1 MLNSIIYTERNV
13 KMAIFQS
20 IANKYKD
27 FKFKMKTHHPSSL
40 EELKALV
47 EDPRVK
53 LSKIDVSK
61 VESFEGLFKNS
72 TRTDFSGIEKWD
84 VSHVTNMRQMFYNCK
99 NFNADISRWNVSN
112 VSAMA
117 QMFYNCKEFS
127 QDLHGWDMSG
137 MKGHLNGQFLSNMF
151 KNADKMTQRVIDAYV
166 ELGKQNIP
174 PEERF
179 SKLPI
184 PRPKDYKKLV
194 VPHTDSD
201 VKEMFER
208 IEDFANMDTSA
219 VHNLD
224 GVLKGT
230 KKKEL
235 KNGEDLDFSNVKSA
249 NDFLKDAKNF
259 NMNFTFDEGWRDLKY
274 ANNFMSGTDAYN
286 QPVPPM
292 PNVCQMDHFMADNKN
307 FKNDLHSG
315 LKDSKTKFADESFN
329 KVDPVHMVRET
340 SKLSKNHAV
349 TKAFAERIRNNILK
363 IHEFENKDLNNIKNN
378 IKHSFDDTYYGEYSK
393 NKNELHDLA
402 RKGNV
407 YYLQMPT
414 ETFNELKRKAP
425 DFPGIEFYNIPKED
439 YRIPSDLTDPVVLE
453 KIHKNPDIM
462 NTSLVVVHAEDYKK
476 FIKDNPNLKI
486 HNSLATVDE
495 KGISIE
501 RAVFNQ
507 QNDVFDI
514 LRATSKE
521 AIHDPE
527 TYKTVDRKISF
538 RGDLY
543 FYNDENFNER
553 AHSLLDNDP
562 DNKKIREAVT
572 TVFKQIYDCSF
583 QNGEPVDN
591 YHFPRASDTFYEN
604 LSDFRKY
611 EENLKNKEILK
622 KDNSVKNEVKA
633 SKIHGR

>member
-1 MLNSIIYTERNV
+1 
-13 KMAIFQS
+13 MAIFQS

-99 NFNADISRWNVSN
+99 NFNADISKWNVSN

-127 QDLHGWDMSG
+127 QDLHSWDMSG

-201 VKEMFER
+201 LKEMFER

-224 GVLKGT
+224 GVLKET

-235 KNGEDLDFSNVKSA
+235 KNGEALDFSNVKSA

-259 NMNFTFDEGWRDLKY
+259 NMNFTFDEGFRDLKY

-292 PNVCQMDHFMADNKN
+292 PNVCQVDHFMADNKN

-315 LKDSKTKFADESFN
+315 LKDSKPKFADESFN

-349 TKAFAERIRNNILK
+349 TKAFAERINKAISSYLK
-363 IHEFENKDLNNIKNN
+363 DGGTDDSVNKFEEITRSE
-378 IKHSFDDTYYGEYSK
+378 IPHW
-393 NKNELHDLA
+393 HDKVGSNLI
-402 RKGNV
+402 
-407 YYLQMPT
+407 YLQMPT
-414 ETFNELKRKAP
+414 QTFNELKRKAP
-425 DFPGIEFYNIPKED
+425 NFPGIEFFNVSKDRY
-439 YRIPSDLTDPVVLE
+439 DLTNYKDPLIKEKIKNEPEILNTSFVVINEDDYKDFLNKNKSLKVHNPLASIDDKPISLSNAIHSGGDWRHLQFKVISKTKRMCFSFTNLQDSSSKTWGTINFTNPFMDNNIENIFERAFVMLE
-453 KIHKNPDIM
+453 K
-462 NTSLVVVHAEDYKK
+462 
-476 FIKDNPNLKI
+476 NPNNFLEKA
-486 HNSLATVDE
+486 NDKQEAALNYTV
-495 KGISIE
+495 
-501 RAVFNQ
+501 N
-507 QNDVFDI
+507 
-514 LRATSKE
+514 
-521 AIHDPE
+521 
-527 TYKTVDRKISF
+527 
-538 RGDLY
+538 
-543 FYNDENFNER
+543 
-553 AHSLLDNDP
+553 
-562 DNKKIREAVT
+562 
-572 TVFKQIYDCSF
+572 QIYYKDSEKSLINPNSSF
-583 QNGEPVDN
+583 MQNM
-591 YHFPRASDTFYEN
+591 YK
-604 LSDFRKY
+604 DFKKY
-611 EENLKNKEILK
+611 VNSRNNEILK
-622 KDNSVKNEVKA
+622 KDNSVKNEVKT
-633 SKIHGR
+633 SKSHGR

>member
-40 EELKALV
+40 EELKTLV

-99 NFNADISRWNVSN
+99 NFNADISKWNVSN

-127 QDLHGWDMSG
+127 QDLHSWDMSG

-235 KNGEDLDFSNVKSA
+235 KNGEALDFSNVKSA

-315 LKDSKTKFADESFN
+315 LKDSKPKFADESFN

-349 TKAFAERIRNNILK
+349 TKAFAERMNKAISSYLK
-363 IHEFENKDLNNIKNN
+363 DGGTNDSVNKFEEITRSTEIPHWQDKV
-378 IKHSFDDTYYGEYSK
+378 
-393 NKNELHDLA
+393 
-402 RKGNV
+402 GNSNLI
-407 YYLQMPT
+407 YLQMPT
-414 ETFNELKRKAP
+414 QTFNELKRKAP
-425 DFPGIEFYNIPKED
+425 NFPGIEFFNVSKDRY
-439 YRIPSDLTDPVVLE
+439 DLTNYKDPLIKEKIKNEPDILNTSFVVINEDDYKDFLNKNKSLKVHNPLASIDDKPISLSNAIHSGGGWWHLQFKVIDSSSKTWGTINFTNPFMDNNNENIFERAFVMLE
-453 KIHKNPDIM
+453 K
-462 NTSLVVVHAEDYKK
+462 
-476 FIKDNPNLKI
+476 NPNNFLEKA
-486 HNSLATVDE
+486 NDKQEAALNYSL
-495 KGISIE
+495 
-501 RAVFNQ
+501 N
-507 QNDVFDI
+507 
-514 LRATSKE
+514 
-521 AIHDPE
+521 
-527 TYKTVDRKISF
+527 
-538 RGDLY
+538 
-543 FYNDENFNER
+543 
-553 AHSLLDNDP
+553 
-562 DNKKIREAVT
+562 
-572 TVFKQIYDCSF
+572 QIYYKDSEKSLINPNSSYM
-583 QNGEPVDN
+583 QNM
-591 YHFPRASDTFYEN
+591 YKAFK
-604 LSDFRKY
+604 KY
-611 EENLKNKEILK
+611 VNSRNNEILK
-622 KDNSVKNEVKA
+622 KDNSVKNEVKT
-633 SKIHGR
+633 SKSHGR

>member
-99 NFNADISRWNVSN
+99 NFNADISKWNVSN

-127 QDLHGWDMSG
+127 QDLHSWDMSG

-274 ANNFMSGTDAYN
+274 ANYFMSGTDAYN

-315 LKDSKTKFADESFN
+315 LKDSKPKFADESFN

-349 TKAFAERIRNNILK
+349 TKAFAERMNKAISSYLK
-363 IHEFENKDLNNIKNN
+363 DGGTCDSVNKFEEITRSTEIPHWQDKV
-378 IKHSFDDTYYGEYSK
+378 
-393 NKNELHDLA
+393 
-402 RKGNV
+402 GNSNLI
-407 YYLQMPT
+407 YLQMPT
-414 ETFNELKRKAP
+414 QTFNELKRKAP
-425 DFPGIEFYNIPKED
+425 NFPGIEFFNVSKDRY
-439 YRIPSDLTDPVVLE
+439 DLTNYKDPLIKEKIKNEPDILNTSFVVINDDDYKDFLNKNKSLKVHNPLASIDDKPISLSNAIHSGGGWWHLQFKVIDSSSKTWETINFTNPFMDNNNENIFERAFVMLE
-453 KIHKNPDIM
+453 K
-462 NTSLVVVHAEDYKK
+462 
-476 FIKDNPNLKI
+476 NPNNFLEKA
-486 HNSLATVDE
+486 NDKQEAALNYSL
-495 KGISIE
+495 
-501 RAVFNQ
+501 N
-507 QNDVFDI
+507 
-514 LRATSKE
+514 
-521 AIHDPE
+521 
-527 TYKTVDRKISF
+527 
-538 RGDLY
+538 
-543 FYNDENFNER
+543 
-553 AHSLLDNDP
+553 
-562 DNKKIREAVT
+562 
-572 TVFKQIYDCSF
+572 QIYYKDSEKSLINPNSSYM
-583 QNGEPVDN
+583 QNM
-591 YHFPRASDTFYEN
+591 YKAFK
-604 LSDFRKY
+604 KY
-611 EENLKNKEILK
+611 VNSRNNEILK
-622 KDNSVKNEVKA
+622 KDNSVKNEVKT
-633 SKIHGR
+633 SKSHGR

>member
-1 MLNSIIYTERNV
+1 
-13 KMAIFQS
+13 MAIFQS

-99 NFNADISRWNVSN
+99 NFNADISKWNVSN

-127 QDLHGWDMSG
+127 QDLHSWDMSG

-235 KNGEDLDFSNVKSA
+235 KNGEALDFSNVKSA

-259 NMNFTFDEGWRDLKY
+259 NMNFTFDEGFRDLKY

-315 LKDSKTKFADESFN
+315 LKDSKPKFADESFN

-349 TKAFAERIRNNILK
+349 TKAFAERMNKAISSYLK
-363 IHEFENKDLNNIKNN
+363 DGGTNDSVNKFEEITRSTEIPHWQDKV
-378 IKHSFDDTYYGEYSK
+378 
-393 NKNELHDLA
+393 
-402 RKGNV
+402 GNSNLI
-407 YYLQMPT
+407 YLQMPT
-414 ETFNELKRKAP
+414 QTFNELKRKAP
-425 DFPGIEFYNIPKED
+425 NFPGIEFFNVSKDRY
-439 YRIPSDLTDPVVLE
+439 DLTNYKDPLIKEKIKNEPEILNTSFVVINEDDYKDFLNKNKSLKVHNPLASIDDKPISLSNAIHSGGGWWHLQFKVIDSSSKTWGTINFTNPFMDNNNENIFERAFVMLE
-453 KIHKNPDIM
+453 K
-462 NTSLVVVHAEDYKK
+462 
-476 FIKDNPNLKI
+476 NPNNFLEKA
-486 HNSLATVDE
+486 NDKQEAALNYSL
-495 KGISIE
+495 
-501 RAVFNQ
+501 N
-507 QNDVFDI
+507 
-514 LRATSKE
+514 
-521 AIHDPE
+521 
-527 TYKTVDRKISF
+527 
-538 RGDLY
+538 
-543 FYNDENFNER
+543 
-553 AHSLLDNDP
+553 
-562 DNKKIREAVT
+562 
-572 TVFKQIYDCSF
+572 QIYYKDSEKSLINPNSSYM
-583 QNGEPVDN
+583 QNM
-591 YHFPRASDTFYEN
+591 YKAFK
-604 LSDFRKY
+604 KY
-611 EENLKNKEILK
+611 VTSRNNEILK
-622 KDNSVKNEVKA
+622 KDNSVKNEVKT
-633 SKIHGR
+633 SKSHGR

>member
-1 MLNSIIYTERNV
+1 
-13 KMAIFQS
+13 MAIFQS

-99 NFNADISRWNVSN
+99 NFNADISKWNVSN

-127 QDLHGWDMSG
+127 QDLHSWDMSG

-208 IEDFANMDTSA
+208 IEDFAKMDTSA
-219 VHNLD
+219 VHNLN

-235 KNGEDLDFSNVKSA
+235 KNGEALDFSNVKSA

-315 LKDSKTKFADESFN
+315 LKDSKPKFADESFN

-349 TKAFAERIRNNILK
+349 TKEFAERMNKAISSCLK
-363 IHEFENKDLNNIKNN
+363 DGGTNDSENKFEEITRSTEIPHWQDKV
-378 IKHSFDDTYYGEYSK
+378 
-393 NKNELHDLA
+393 
-402 RKGNV
+402 GNSNLI
-407 YYLQMPT
+407 YLQMPT
-414 ETFNELKRKAP
+414 QTFNELKRKAP
-425 DFPGIEFYNIPKED
+425 NFPGIEFCNVSKDRYDLVNYKDPLIKEKIKNEPEILNTSFVVINRDDYKDFLNKNKSLKVHNPLASIDDKPIALSNAIHSGGDWWHLQFKVIDSTHVHSSETWGTIHFTNPFMNNNNENIFE
-439 YRIPSDLTDPVVLE
+439 RAFVMLE
-453 KIHKNPDIM
+453 K
-462 NTSLVVVHAEDYKK
+462 
-476 FIKDNPNLKI
+476 NPNNFL
-486 HNSLATVDE
+486 E
-495 KGISIE
+495 K
-501 RAVFNQ
+501 A
-507 QNDVFDI
+507 ND
-514 LRATSKE
+514 KQE
-521 AIHDPE
+521 AALNY
-527 TYKTVDRKISF
+527 T
-538 RGDLY
+538 L
-543 FYNDENFNER
+543 N
-553 AHSLLDNDP
+553 
-562 DNKKIREAVT
+562 
-572 TVFKQIYDCSF
+572 QIYYKDSKKSLINPNSSYM
-583 QNGEPVDN
+583 QNM
-591 YHFPRASDTFYEN
+591 YKAFK
-604 LSDFRKY
+604 KY
-611 EENLKNKEILK
+611 VNSRNNEILK
-622 KDNSVKNEVKA
+622 KDNSVKNEVKT
-633 SKIHGR
+633 SKSHGR

>member
-1 MLNSIIYTERNV
+1 
-13 KMAIFQS
+13 MAIFQS

-99 NFNADISRWNVSN
+99 NFNADISKWNVSN

-127 QDLHGWDMSG
+127 QDLHSWDMSG

-201 VKEMFER
+201 IKEMFER

-224 GVLKGT
+224 GVLKET

-235 KNGEDLDFSNVKSA
+235 KNGEALDFSNVKSA

-259 NMNFTFDEGWRDLKY
+259 NMNFTFDKGWRDLKY

-315 LKDSKTKFADESFN
+315 LKDSKPKFADESFN

-349 TKAFAERIRNNILK
+349 TKAFAERMNKAISSCLK
-363 IHEFENKDLNNIKNN
+363 DGGTNDSMNKFEEITRSTEIPHGQDKV
-378 IKHSFDDTYYGEYSK
+378 
-393 NKNELHDLA
+393 
-402 RKGNV
+402 GNSNLI
-407 YYLQMPT
+407 YLQMPT
-414 ETFNELKRKAP
+414 QTFNELKRKAP
-425 DFPGIEFYNIPKED
+425 NFPGIEFFNVSKDRYSLTNYKDPLIKEKIKNEPEILNTSFVVINEDDYKDFLNKNKSLKVHNPLASIDDKPIALSNAIHRGGDWWHLQNKVIDSTHVHYSKIWGTIHFTNPFMNNNNENIFE
-439 YRIPSDLTDPVVLE
+439 RAFVMLE
-453 KIHKNPDIM
+453 K
-462 NTSLVVVHAEDYKK
+462 
-476 FIKDNPNLKI
+476 NPNNFLEKA
-486 HNSLATVDE
+486 NDKQEAALNYSL
-495 KGISIE
+495 
-501 RAVFNQ
+501 N
-507 QNDVFDI
+507 
-514 LRATSKE
+514 
-521 AIHDPE
+521 
-527 TYKTVDRKISF
+527 
-538 RGDLY
+538 
-543 FYNDENFNER
+543 
-553 AHSLLDNDP
+553 
-562 DNKKIREAVT
+562 
-572 TVFKQIYDCSF
+572 QIYYKEFNPNSTHM
-583 QNGEPVDN
+583 QNMYKAFKEYVN
-591 YHFPRASDTFYEN
+591 SRN
-604 LSDFRKY
+604 
-611 EENLKNKEILK
+611 NEILK
-622 KDNSVKNEVKA
+622 KDNSVKNEVKT
-633 SKIHGR
+633 SKSHGR

>member
-1 MLNSIIYTERNV
+1 
-13 KMAIFQS
+13 MAIFQS

-40 EELKALV
+40 EELKTLV

-99 NFNADISRWNVSN
+99 NFNADISKWNVSN

-127 QDLHGWDMSG
+127 QDLHSWDMSG

-235 KNGEDLDFSNVKSA
+235 KNGEALDFSNVKSA

-259 NMNFTFDEGWRDLKY
+259 NMNFTFDKGWRDLKY

-315 LKDSKTKFADESFN
+315 LKDSKPKFADESFN
-329 KVDPVHMVRET
+329 KVDPVHIVRET

-349 TKAFAERIRNNILK
+349 TKAFAERMNKAISSCLK
-363 IHEFENKDLNNIKNN
+363 DGGTNDSVNKFEEITRSTEIPHWQDKV
-378 IKHSFDDTYYGEYSK
+378 
-393 NKNELHDLA
+393 
-402 RKGNV
+402 GNSNLI
-407 YYLQMPT
+407 YLQMPT
-414 ETFNELKRKAP
+414 QTFNELKRKAP
-425 DFPGIEFYNIPKED
+425 NFPGIEFFNVSKDRY
-439 YRIPSDLTDPVVLE
+439 DLTNYKDPLIKEKIKNEPDILNTSFVVINEDDYKDFLNKNKSLKVHNPLASIDDKPIALSNAIHSGGDWWHLQFKVIDSSSKTWGTINFTNPFMDNNNENIFERAFVMLE
-453 KIHKNPDIM
+453 K
-462 NTSLVVVHAEDYKK
+462 
-476 FIKDNPNLKI
+476 NPNNFLEKA
-486 HNSLATVDE
+486 NDKQEAALNYSL
-495 KGISIE
+495 
-501 RAVFNQ
+501 N
-507 QNDVFDI
+507 
-514 LRATSKE
+514 
-521 AIHDPE
+521 
-527 TYKTVDRKISF
+527 
-538 RGDLY
+538 
-543 FYNDENFNER
+543 
-553 AHSLLDNDP
+553 
-562 DNKKIREAVT
+562 
-572 TVFKQIYDCSF
+572 QIYYSYM
-583 QNGEPVDN
+583 QNM
-591 YHFPRASDTFYEN
+591 YKAFK
-604 LSDFRKY
+604 KY
-611 EENLKNKEILK
+611 VNSRNNEILK
-622 KDNSVKNEVKA
+622 KDNSVKNEVKT
-633 SKIHGR
+633 SKSHGR

>member
-1 MLNSIIYTERNV
+1 
-13 KMAIFQS
+13 MAIFQS

-99 NFNADISRWNVSN
+99 NFNADISNWNVSN

-127 QDLHGWDMSG
+127 QDLHSWDMSG

-274 ANNFMSGTDAYN
+274 ANYFMSGTDAYN

-315 LKDSKTKFADESFN
+315 LKDSKPKFADESFN

-349 TKAFAERIRNNILK
+349 TKAFAERMNKAISSYLKDGGTNDSVNN
-363 IHEFENKDLNNIKNN
+363 FEEITRSTEIPHWQDKV
-378 IKHSFDDTYYGEYSK
+378 
-393 NKNELHDLA
+393 
-402 RKGNV
+402 GNSNLI
-407 YYLQMPT
+407 YLQMPT
-414 ETFNELKRKAP
+414 QTFNELKRKAP
-425 DFPGIEFYNIPKED
+425 NFPGIEFFNVSKDRY
-439 YRIPSDLTDPVVLE
+439 DLTNYNDPLIKEKIKNEPDILNTSFVVINEDDYKDFLNKNKSLKVHNPLASIDDKPISLSNAIHSGGGWWHLQFKVIDSSSKTWGTINFTNPFMDNNNENIFERAFVMLE
-453 KIHKNPDIM
+453 K
-462 NTSLVVVHAEDYKK
+462 
-476 FIKDNPNLKI
+476 NPNNFL
-486 HNSLATVDE
+486 E
-495 KGISIE
+495 K
-501 RAVFNQ
+501 
-507 QNDVFDI
+507 
-514 LRATSKE
+514 
-521 AIHDPE
+521 
-527 TYKTVDRKISF
+527 
-538 RGDLY
+538 
-543 FYNDENFNER
+543 
-553 AHSLLDNDP
+553 
-562 DNKKIREAVT
+562 
-572 TVFKQIYDCSF
+572 
-583 QNGEPVDN
+583 
-591 YHFPRASDTFYEN
+591 ASDKQEAALNYSLNQVYYKDSEKSLINPNSSYMQNMYKAFK
-604 LSDFRKY
+604 KY
-611 EENLKNKEILK
+611 VNSRNNEILK
-622 KDNSVKNEVKA
+622 KDNSVKNDVKA
-633 SKIHGR
+633 SKSHGR

>member
-1 MLNSIIYTERNV
+1 
-13 KMAIFQS
+13 MAIFQS

-99 NFNADISRWNVSN
+99 NFNADISNWNVSN
-112 VSAMA
+112 VAAMA

-127 QDLHGWDMSG
+127 QDLHSWDMSG

-274 ANNFMSGTDAYN
+274 ANYFMSGTDAYN

-315 LKDSKTKFADESFN
+315 LKDSKPKFADESFN

-349 TKAFAERIRNNILK
+349 TKAFAERMNKAISSYLKDGGTNDSVNN
-363 IHEFENKDLNNIKNN
+363 FEEITRSTEIPHWQDKV
-378 IKHSFDDTYYGEYSK
+378 
-393 NKNELHDLA
+393 
-402 RKGNV
+402 GNSNLI
-407 YYLQMPT
+407 YLQMPT
-414 ETFNELKRKAP
+414 QTFNELKRKAP
-425 DFPGIEFYNIPKED
+425 NFPGIEFFNVSKDRY
-439 YRIPSDLTDPVVLE
+439 DLTNYNDPLIKEKIKNEPDILNTSFVVINEDDYKDFLNKNKSLKVHNPLASIDDKPISLSNAIHSGGGWWHLQFKVIDSSSKTWGTINFTNPFMDNNNENIFERAFVMLE
-453 KIHKNPDIM
+453 K
-462 NTSLVVVHAEDYKK
+462 
-476 FIKDNPNLKI
+476 NPNNFL
-486 HNSLATVDE
+486 E
-495 KGISIE
+495 K
-501 RAVFNQ
+501 
-507 QNDVFDI
+507 
-514 LRATSKE
+514 
-521 AIHDPE
+521 
-527 TYKTVDRKISF
+527 
-538 RGDLY
+538 
-543 FYNDENFNER
+543 
-553 AHSLLDNDP
+553 
-562 DNKKIREAVT
+562 
-572 TVFKQIYDCSF
+572 
-583 QNGEPVDN
+583 
-591 YHFPRASDTFYEN
+591 ASDKQEAALNYSLNQVYYKDSEKSLINPNSSYMQNMYKAFK
-604 LSDFRKY
+604 KY
-611 EENLKNKEILK
+611 VNSRNNEILK
-622 KDNSVKNEVKA
+622 KDNSVKNEVKT
-633 SKIHGR
+633 SKSHGR

>member
-1 MLNSIIYTERNV
+1 
-13 KMAIFQS
+13 MAIFQS

-99 NFNADISRWNVSN
+99 NFNADISKWNVSN

-127 QDLHGWDMSG
+127 QDLHSWDMSG

-179 SKLPI
+179 TKLPI

-235 KNGEDLDFSNVKSA
+235 KNGEALDFSNVKSA

-259 NMNFTFDEGWRDLKY
+259 NMNFTFDKGWRDLKY
-274 ANNFMSGTDAYN
+274 ANNFMSETDAYN

-315 LKDSKTKFADESFN
+315 LKDSKPKFADESFN

-340 SKLSKNHAV
+340 SKLSKKHAV
-349 TKAFAERIRNNILK
+349 TKEFAERLNKAISSYLK
-363 IHEFENKDLNNIKNN
+363 DGGTNDSVNKFEEITRSEISHKV
-378 IKHSFDDTYYGEYSK
+378 
-393 NKNELHDLA
+393 
-402 RKGNV
+402 GNANLI
-407 YYLQMPT
+407 YLQMPT
-414 ETFNELKRKAP
+414 QTFNELKRKAP
-425 DFPGIEFYNIPKED
+425 NFPGIEFFNVSKDRY
-439 YRIPSDLTDPVVLE
+439 DLTNYKDPLIKE
-453 KIHKNPDIM
+453 KIKNEPEIL
-462 NTSLVVVHAEDYKK
+462 NTSFVVINEDDYKDFLNK
-476 FIKDNPNLKI
+476 NKSLKVHNP
-486 HNSLATVDE
+486 LA
-495 KGISIE
+495 SIDDKPI
-501 RAVFNQ
+501 ALSN
-507 QNDVFDI
+507 
-514 LRATSKE
+514 
-521 AIHDPE
+521 AIH
-527 TYKTVDRKISF
+527 SS
-538 RGDLY
+538 GDWWHLQ
-543 FYNDENFNER
+543 
-553 AHSLLDNDP
+553 
-562 DNKKIREAVT
+562 
-572 TVFKQIYDCSF
+572 FKVI
-583 QNGEPVDN
+583 
-591 YHFPRASDTFYEN
+591 
-604 LSDFRKY
+604 DFRKKLLISSSKTWGTIY
-611 EENLKNKEILK
+611 FKNPFMDNNNENIFERAFVMLEKNPNNFLEKANDKQEAALNYSLNQIYYKDSEKSLINPNSSYMQNLYKAFKEYVNSRNNEILK
-622 KDNSVKNEVKA
+622 KDNSVKNEVKT
-633 SKIHGR
+633 SKSHGR

>member
-1 MLNSIIYTERNV
+1 
-13 KMAIFQS
+13 MAIFQS

-99 NFNADISRWNVSN
+99 NFNADISNWNVSN

-127 QDLHGWDMSG
+127 QDLHSWDMSG

-274 ANNFMSGTDAYN
+274 ANYFMSGTDAYN

-315 LKDSKTKFADESFN
+315 LKDSKPKFADESFN

-349 TKAFAERIRNNILK
+349 TKAFAERMNKAISSYLK
-363 IHEFENKDLNNIKNN
+363 DGGTNDSVNKFEEITRSTEIPHWQDKV
-378 IKHSFDDTYYGEYSK
+378 
-393 NKNELHDLA
+393 
-402 RKGNV
+402 GNSNLI
-407 YYLQMPT
+407 YLQMPT
-414 ETFNELKRKAP
+414 QTFNELKRKAP
-425 DFPGIEFYNIPKED
+425 NFPGIEFFNVSKDRY
-439 YRIPSDLTDPVVLE
+439 DLTNYKDPLIKEKIKNEPDILNTSFVVINEDDYKDFLNKNKSLKVHNPLASIDDKPISLSNAIHSGGGWWHLQFKVIDSSSKTWGTINFTNPFMDNNNENIFERAFVMLE
-453 KIHKNPDIM
+453 K
-462 NTSLVVVHAEDYKK
+462 
-476 FIKDNPNLKI
+476 NPNNFL
-486 HNSLATVDE
+486 E
-495 KGISIE
+495 K
-501 RAVFNQ
+501 
-507 QNDVFDI
+507 
-514 LRATSKE
+514 
-521 AIHDPE
+521 
-527 TYKTVDRKISF
+527 
-538 RGDLY
+538 
-543 FYNDENFNER
+543 
-553 AHSLLDNDP
+553 
-562 DNKKIREAVT
+562 
-572 TVFKQIYDCSF
+572 
-583 QNGEPVDN
+583 
-591 YHFPRASDTFYEN
+591 ASDKQEAALNYSLNQVYYKDSEKSLINPNSSYMQNMYKAFK
-604 LSDFRKY
+604 KY
-611 EENLKNKEILK
+611 VNSRNNEILK
-622 KDNSVKNEVKA
+622 KDNSVKNDVKA
-633 SKIHGR
+633 SKSHGR

>member
-1 MLNSIIYTERNV
+1 
-13 KMAIFQS
+13 MAIFQS

-99 NFNADISRWNVSN
+99 NFNADISKWNVSN

-127 QDLHGWDMSG
+127 QDLHSWDMSG

-201 VKEMFER
+201 LKEMFER

-235 KNGEDLDFSNVKSA
+235 KNGEALDFSNVKSA

-259 NMNFTFDEGWRDLKY
+259 NMNFTFDEGFRDLKY

-315 LKDSKTKFADESFN
+315 LKDSKPKFADESFN
-329 KVDPVHMVRET
+329 KVDPVHIVRET

-349 TKAFAERIRNNILK
+349 TKAFAERMNKAISSCLK
-363 IHEFENKDLNNIKNN
+363 DGGTNDSVNKFEEITRSTEIPHWQDKV
-378 IKHSFDDTYYGEYSK
+378 
-393 NKNELHDLA
+393 
-402 RKGNV
+402 GNSNLI
-407 YYLQMPT
+407 YLQMPT
-414 ETFNELKRKAP
+414 QTFNELKRKAP
-425 DFPGIEFYNIPKED
+425 NFPGIEFFNVSKDRY
-439 YRIPSDLTDPVVLE
+439 DLTNYKDPLIKEKIKNEPEILNTSFVVINRDDYKDFLNKNKSLKVHNPLASIDDKPIALSNAIHSGGDWWHLQFKVIDSTHVHSSETWGTINFTNPFMNNNNENIFERAFVMLE
-453 KIHKNPDIM
+453 K
-462 NTSLVVVHAEDYKK
+462 
-476 FIKDNPNLKI
+476 NPNNFLEKA
-486 HNSLATVDE
+486 NDKQEAALNYSL
-495 KGISIE
+495 
-501 RAVFNQ
+501 N
-507 QNDVFDI
+507 
-514 LRATSKE
+514 
-521 AIHDPE
+521 
-527 TYKTVDRKISF
+527 
-538 RGDLY
+538 
-543 FYNDENFNER
+543 
-553 AHSLLDNDP
+553 
-562 DNKKIREAVT
+562 
-572 TVFKQIYDCSF
+572 QIYYKEFNPNSTHM
-583 QNGEPVDN
+583 QNM
-591 YHFPRASDTFYEN
+591 YKAFK
-604 LSDFRKY
+604 KY
-611 EENLKNKEILK
+611 VNSRNNEILK
-622 KDNSVKNEVKA
+622 KDNSVKNEVKT
-633 SKIHGR
+633 SKSHGR

>member
-1 MLNSIIYTERNV
+1 
-13 KMAIFQS
+13 MAIFQS

-99 NFNADISRWNVSN
+99 NFNADISNWNVSN

-127 QDLHGWDMSG
+127 QDLHSWDMSG

-274 ANNFMSGTDAYN
+274 ANYFMSGTDAYN

-315 LKDSKTKFADESFN
+315 LKDSKPKFADESFN

-349 TKAFAERIRNNILK
+349 TKAFAERMNKAISSYLKDGGTNDSVNN
-363 IHEFENKDLNNIKNN
+363 FEEITRSTEIPHWQDKV
-378 IKHSFDDTYYGEYSK
+378 
-393 NKNELHDLA
+393 
-402 RKGNV
+402 GNSNLI
-407 YYLQMPT
+407 YLQMPT
-414 ETFNELKRKAP
+414 QTFNELKRKAP
-425 DFPGIEFYNIPKED
+425 NFPGIEFFNVSKDRY
-439 YRIPSDLTDPVVLE
+439 DLTNYNDPLIKEKIKNEPDILNTSFVVINEDDYKDFLNKNKSLKVHNPLASIDDKPISLSNAIHSGGGWWHLQFKVIDSSSKTWGTINFINPFMDNNNENIFERAFVMLE
-453 KIHKNPDIM
+453 K
-462 NTSLVVVHAEDYKK
+462 
-476 FIKDNPNLKI
+476 NPNNFL
-486 HNSLATVDE
+486 E
-495 KGISIE
+495 K
-501 RAVFNQ
+501 
-507 QNDVFDI
+507 
-514 LRATSKE
+514 
-521 AIHDPE
+521 
-527 TYKTVDRKISF
+527 
-538 RGDLY
+538 
-543 FYNDENFNER
+543 
-553 AHSLLDNDP
+553 
-562 DNKKIREAVT
+562 
-572 TVFKQIYDCSF
+572 
-583 QNGEPVDN
+583 
-591 YHFPRASDTFYEN
+591 ASDKQEAALNYSLNQVYYKDSEKSLINPNSSYMQNMYKAFK
-604 LSDFRKY
+604 KY
-611 EENLKNKEILK
+611 VNSRNNEILK
-622 KDNSVKNEVKA
+622 KDNSVKNEVKT
-633 SKIHGR
+633 SKSHGR

>member
-1 MLNSIIYTERNV
+1 
-13 KMAIFQS
+13 MAIFQS
-20 IANKYKD
+20 IANKYND
-27 FKFKMKTHHPSSL
+27 LKFKMKTHHPSSL

-47 EDPRVK
+47 ENPRVK

-99 NFNADISRWNVSN
+99 NFNADISKWKVSN

-127 QDLHGWDMSG
+127 QDLHSWDMSG

-235 KNGEDLDFSNVKSA
+235 KNGEALDFSNVKSA

-315 LKDSKTKFADESFN
+315 LKDSKPKFADESFN

-349 TKAFAERIRNNILK
+349 TKAFAERMNKAISSYLK
-363 IHEFENKDLNNIKNN
+363 DGGTNDSVNKFEEITRSTEIPHWQDKV
-378 IKHSFDDTYYGEYSK
+378 
-393 NKNELHDLA
+393 
-402 RKGNV
+402 GNSNLI
-407 YYLQMPT
+407 YLQMPT
-414 ETFNELKRKAP
+414 QTFNELKRKAP
-425 DFPGIEFYNIPKED
+425 NFPGIEFFNVSKDRY
-439 YRIPSDLTDPVVLE
+439 DLTNYKDPLIKEKIKNEPEILNTSFVVINEDDYKDFLNKNKSLKVHNPLASIDDKPISLSNAIHSGGGWWHLQFKVIDSSSKTWGTINFTNPFMDNNNENIFERAFVMLE
-453 KIHKNPDIM
+453 K
-462 NTSLVVVHAEDYKK
+462 
-476 FIKDNPNLKI
+476 NPNNFLEKA
-486 HNSLATVDE
+486 NDKQEAALNYSL
-495 KGISIE
+495 
-501 RAVFNQ
+501 N
-507 QNDVFDI
+507 
-514 LRATSKE
+514 
-521 AIHDPE
+521 
-527 TYKTVDRKISF
+527 
-538 RGDLY
+538 
-543 FYNDENFNER
+543 
-553 AHSLLDNDP
+553 
-562 DNKKIREAVT
+562 
-572 TVFKQIYDCSF
+572 QIYYKDSEKSLINPNSSYM
-583 QNGEPVDN
+583 QNM
-591 YHFPRASDTFYEN
+591 YKAFK
-604 LSDFRKY
+604 KY
-611 EENLKNKEILK
+611 VNSRNNEILK
-622 KDNSVKNEVKA
+622 KDNSVKNEVKT
-633 SKIHGR
+633 SKSHGR

>member
-99 NFNADISRWNVSN
+99 NFNADISKWNVSN

-127 QDLHGWDMSG
+127 QDLHSWDMSG

-224 GVLKGT
+224 GVLKET

-235 KNGEDLDFSNVKSA
+235 KNGEALDFSNVKSA

-259 NMNFTFDEGWRDLKY
+259 NMNFTFDKGWRDLKY

-315 LKDSKTKFADESFN
+315 LKDSKPKFADESFN
-329 KVDPVHMVRET
+329 KVDHVHMVRET
-340 SKLSKNHAV
+340 SKLSKKHAV
-349 TKAFAERIRNNILK
+349 TKEFAERLNKAISSCLK
-363 IHEFENKDLNNIKNN
+363 DGGTNDSVNKYEEITRSEITHKV
-378 IKHSFDDTYYGEYSK
+378 
-393 NKNELHDLA
+393 
-402 RKGNV
+402 GNSNLI
-407 YYLQMPT
+407 YLQMPT
-414 ETFNELKRKAP
+414 QTFNELKRKAP
-425 DFPGIEFYNIPKED
+425 NFPGIEFFNVSKDRYSLTNYKDPLIKEKIKNEPEILNTSFVVINEDDYKDFLNKNKSLKVHNPLASIDDKPIALRNAIHSGGDWWHLQFKVIDSTHVHSSKTWGTIHFTNPFMDNNNENIFE
-439 YRIPSDLTDPVVLE
+439 RAFVMLE
-453 KIHKNPDIM
+453 K
-462 NTSLVVVHAEDYKK
+462 
-476 FIKDNPNLKI
+476 NPNNFLEKA
-486 HNSLATVDE
+486 NDKQEAALNYSL
-495 KGISIE
+495 
-501 RAVFNQ
+501 NQ
-507 QNDVFDI
+507 I
-514 LRATSKE
+514 
-521 AIHDPE
+521 
-527 TYKTVDRKISF
+527 Y
-538 RGDLY
+538 
-543 FYNDENFNER
+543 YNDSDIFMMNVPEK
-553 AHSLLDNDP
+553 SLINPNSSYMQNMYKDF
-562 DNKKIREAVT
+562 KKYVNSR
-572 TVFKQIYDCSF
+572 
-583 QNGEPVDN
+583 NN
-591 YHFPRASDTFYEN
+591 
-604 LSDFRKY
+604 
-611 EENLKNKEILK
+611 EILK
-622 KDNSVKNEVKA
+622 KDNSVKNEVKT
-633 SKIHGR
+633 SKSHGR

>member
-1 MLNSIIYTERNV
+1 
-13 KMAIFQS
+13 MAIFQS

-99 NFNADISRWNVSN
+99 NFNADISNWNVSN

-127 QDLHGWDMSG
+127 QDLHSWDMSG

-274 ANNFMSGTDAYN
+274 ANYFMSGTDAYN

-315 LKDSKTKFADESFN
+315 LKDSKPKFADESFN

-349 TKAFAERIRNNILK
+349 TKAFAERMNKAISSYLKDGGTNDSVNN
-363 IHEFENKDLNNIKNN
+363 FEEITRSTEIPHWQDKV
-378 IKHSFDDTYYGEYSK
+378 
-393 NKNELHDLA
+393 
-402 RKGNV
+402 GNSNLI
-407 YYLQMPT
+407 YLQMPT
-414 ETFNELKRKAP
+414 QTFNELKRKAP
-425 DFPGIEFYNIPKED
+425 NFPGIEFFNVSKDRY
-439 YRIPSDLTDPVVLE
+439 DLTNYKDPLIKEKIKNEPDILNTSFVVINNDDYKDFLNKNKSLKVHNPLASIDDKPISLSNAIHSGGGWWHLQFKVIDSSSKTWGTINFTNPFMDNNNENIFERAFVMLE
-453 KIHKNPDIM
+453 K
-462 NTSLVVVHAEDYKK
+462 
-476 FIKDNPNLKI
+476 NPNNFL
-486 HNSLATVDE
+486 E
-495 KGISIE
+495 K
-501 RAVFNQ
+501 
-507 QNDVFDI
+507 
-514 LRATSKE
+514 
-521 AIHDPE
+521 
-527 TYKTVDRKISF
+527 
-538 RGDLY
+538 
-543 FYNDENFNER
+543 
-553 AHSLLDNDP
+553 
-562 DNKKIREAVT
+562 
-572 TVFKQIYDCSF
+572 
-583 QNGEPVDN
+583 
-591 YHFPRASDTFYEN
+591 ASDKQEAALNYSLNQVYYKDSEKSLINPNSSYMQNMYKAFK
-604 LSDFRKY
+604 KY
-611 EENLKNKEILK
+611 VNSRNNEILK
-622 KDNSVKNEVKA
+622 KDNSVKNDVKA
-633 SKIHGR
+633 SKSHGR

>member
-1 MLNSIIYTERNV
+1 
-13 KMAIFQS
+13 MAIFQS

-99 NFNADISRWNVSN
+99 NFNADISNWNVSN

-127 QDLHGWDMSG
+127 QDLHSWDMSG

-274 ANNFMSGTDAYN
+274 ANYFMSGTDAYN

-315 LKDSKTKFADESFN
+315 LKDSKPKFADESFN

-349 TKAFAERIRNNILK
+349 TKAFAERMNKAISSYLK
-363 IHEFENKDLNNIKNN
+363 DGGTHNSVNKFEEITRSTEIPHWQDKV
-378 IKHSFDDTYYGEYSK
+378 
-393 NKNELHDLA
+393 
-402 RKGNV
+402 GNSNLI
-407 YYLQMPT
+407 YLQMPT
-414 ETFNELKRKAP
+414 QTFKELKRKAP
-425 DFPGIEFYNIPKED
+425 NFPGIEFFNVSKDRY
-439 YRIPSDLTDPVVLE
+439 DLTNYKDPLIKEKIKNEPEILNTSFVVINDDDYKDFLNKNKSLKVHNPLASIDDKPISLSNAIHSGGGWWHLQFKVIDSSSKTWGTINFTNPFMDNNNENIFERAFVMLE
-453 KIHKNPDIM
+453 K
-462 NTSLVVVHAEDYKK
+462 
-476 FIKDNPNLKI
+476 NPNNFLEKA
-486 HNSLATVDE
+486 NDKQEAALNYSL
-495 KGISIE
+495 
-501 RAVFNQ
+501 N
-507 QNDVFDI
+507 
-514 LRATSKE
+514 
-521 AIHDPE
+521 
-527 TYKTVDRKISF
+527 
-538 RGDLY
+538 
-543 FYNDENFNER
+543 
-553 AHSLLDNDP
+553 
-562 DNKKIREAVT
+562 
-572 TVFKQIYDCSF
+572 QIYYKDSEKSLINPNSSYM
-583 QNGEPVDN
+583 QNM
-591 YHFPRASDTFYEN
+591 YKAFK
-604 LSDFRKY
+604 KY
-611 EENLKNKEILK
+611 VNSRNNEILK
-622 KDNSVKNEVKA
+622 KDNSVKNEVKT
-633 SKIHGR
+633 SKSHGR

>member
-1 MLNSIIYTERNV
+1 
-13 KMAIFQS
+13 MAIFQS
-20 IANKYKD
+20 IANKYND

-99 NFNADISRWNVSN
+99 NFNADISNWNVSN

-127 QDLHGWDMSG
+127 QDLHSWDMSG

-274 ANNFMSGTDAYN
+274 ANYFMSGTDAYN

-315 LKDSKTKFADESFN
+315 LKDSKPKFADESFN

-349 TKAFAERIRNNILK
+349 AKAFAERMNKAISSYLK
-363 IHEFENKDLNNIKNN
+363 DGGTNDSVNKFEEITRSTEIPHWQDKV
-378 IKHSFDDTYYGEYSK
+378 
-393 NKNELHDLA
+393 
-402 RKGNV
+402 GNSNLI
-407 YYLQMPT
+407 YLQMPT
-414 ETFNELKRKAP
+414 QTFNELKRKAP
-425 DFPGIEFYNIPKED
+425 NFPGIEFFNVSKDRY
-439 YRIPSDLTDPVVLE
+439 DLTNYKDPLIKEKIKNEPDILNTSFVVINNDDYKDFLNKNKSLKVHNPLASIDDKPISLSNAIHSDQGWWHLKFKVIDSSPKTWGTINFTNPFMNDNNENIFERAFVMLE
-453 KIHKNPDIM
+453 K
-462 NTSLVVVHAEDYKK
+462 
-476 FIKDNPNLKI
+476 NPNNFLEKA
-486 HNSLATVDE
+486 NDKQEAALNYSL
-495 KGISIE
+495 
-501 RAVFNQ
+501 N
-507 QNDVFDI
+507 
-514 LRATSKE
+514 
-521 AIHDPE
+521 
-527 TYKTVDRKISF
+527 
-538 RGDLY
+538 
-543 FYNDENFNER
+543 
-553 AHSLLDNDP
+553 
-562 DNKKIREAVT
+562 
-572 TVFKQIYDCSF
+572 QIYYKDSEKSLINPNSSYM
-583 QNGEPVDN
+583 QNM
-591 YHFPRASDTFYEN
+591 YKAFK
-604 LSDFRKY
+604 KY
-611 EENLKNKEILK
+611 VNSRNNEILK
-622 KDNSVKNEVKA
+622 KDNSVKNDVKA
-633 SKIHGR
+633 SKSHGR

>member
-1 MLNSIIYTERNV
+1 
-13 KMAIFQS
+13 MAIFQS

-99 NFNADISRWNVSN
+99 NFNADISNWNVSN

-127 QDLHGWDMSG
+127 QDLHSWDMSG

-274 ANNFMSGTDAYN
+274 ANYFMSGTDAYN

-315 LKDSKTKFADESFN
+315 LKDSKPKFADESFN
-329 KVDPVHMVRET
+329 KVDPVHMLRET

-349 TKAFAERIRNNILK
+349 TKAFAERMNKAISSYLKDGGTNDSVNN
-363 IHEFENKDLNNIKNN
+363 FEEITRSTEIPHWQDKV
-378 IKHSFDDTYYGEYSK
+378 
-393 NKNELHDLA
+393 
-402 RKGNV
+402 GNSNLI
-407 YYLQMPT
+407 YLQMPT
-414 ETFNELKRKAP
+414 QTFNELKRKAP
-425 DFPGIEFYNIPKED
+425 NFPGIEFFNVSKDRY
-439 YRIPSDLTDPVVLE
+439 DLTNYNDPLIKEKIKNEPDILNTSFVVINEDDYKDFLNKNKSLKVHNPLASIDDKPISLSNAIHSGGGWWHLQFKVIDSSSKTWGTINFTNPFMDNNNENIFERAFVMLE
-453 KIHKNPDIM
+453 K
-462 NTSLVVVHAEDYKK
+462 
-476 FIKDNPNLKI
+476 NPNNFL
-486 HNSLATVDE
+486 E
-495 KGISIE
+495 K
-501 RAVFNQ
+501 
-507 QNDVFDI
+507 
-514 LRATSKE
+514 
-521 AIHDPE
+521 
-527 TYKTVDRKISF
+527 
-538 RGDLY
+538 
-543 FYNDENFNER
+543 
-553 AHSLLDNDP
+553 
-562 DNKKIREAVT
+562 
-572 TVFKQIYDCSF
+572 
-583 QNGEPVDN
+583 
-591 YHFPRASDTFYEN
+591 ASDKQEAALNYSLNQVYYKDSEKSLINPNSSYMQNMYKAFK
-604 LSDFRKY
+604 KY
-611 EENLKNKEILK
+611 VNSRNNEILK
-622 KDNSVKNEVKA
+622 KDNSVKNEVKT
-633 SKIHGR
+633 SKSHGR

>member
-1 MLNSIIYTERNV
+1 
-13 KMAIFQS
+13 MAIFQS

-99 NFNADISRWNVSN
+99 NFNADISNWNVSN

-117 QMFYNCKEFS
+117 QMFYNCKKFS
-127 QDLHGWDMSG
+127 QDLHSWDMSG

-274 ANNFMSGTDAYN
+274 ANYFMSGTDAYN

-315 LKDSKTKFADESFN
+315 LKDSKPKFADESFN

-349 TKAFAERIRNNILK
+349 TKAFAERMNKAISSYLKDGGTNDSVNN
-363 IHEFENKDLNNIKNN
+363 FEEITRSTEIPHWQDKV
-378 IKHSFDDTYYGEYSK
+378 
-393 NKNELHDLA
+393 
-402 RKGNV
+402 GNSNLI
-407 YYLQMPT
+407 YLQMPT
-414 ETFNELKRKAP
+414 QTFNELKRKAP
-425 DFPGIEFYNIPKED
+425 NFPGIEFFNVSKDRY
-439 YRIPSDLTDPVVLE
+439 DLTNYNDPLIKEKIKNEPDILNTSFVVINEDDYKDFLNKNKSLKVHNPLASIDDKPISLSNAIHSGGGWWHLQFKVIDSSSKTWGTINFTNPFMDNNNENIFERAFVMLE
-453 KIHKNPDIM
+453 K
-462 NTSLVVVHAEDYKK
+462 
-476 FIKDNPNLKI
+476 NPNNFL
-486 HNSLATVDE
+486 E
-495 KGISIE
+495 K
-501 RAVFNQ
+501 
-507 QNDVFDI
+507 
-514 LRATSKE
+514 
-521 AIHDPE
+521 
-527 TYKTVDRKISF
+527 
-538 RGDLY
+538 
-543 FYNDENFNER
+543 
-553 AHSLLDNDP
+553 
-562 DNKKIREAVT
+562 
-572 TVFKQIYDCSF
+572 
-583 QNGEPVDN
+583 
-591 YHFPRASDTFYEN
+591 ASDKQEAALNYSLNQVYYKDSEKSLINPNSSYMQNMYKAFK
-604 LSDFRKY
+604 KY
-611 EENLKNKEILK
+611 VNSRNNEILK
-622 KDNSVKNEVKA
+622 KDNSVKNEVKT
-633 SKIHGR
+633 SKSHGR

>member
-1 MLNSIIYTERNV
+1 
-13 KMAIFQS
+13 MAIFQS
-20 IANKYKD
+20 IANKYKN

-99 NFNADISRWNVSN
+99 NFNADISNWNVSN

-127 QDLHGWDMSG
+127 QDLHSWDMSG

-274 ANNFMSGTDAYN
+274 ANYFMSGTDAYN

-315 LKDSKTKFADESFN
+315 LKDSKPKFADESFN

-349 TKAFAERIRNNILK
+349 TKAFAERMNKAISSYLKDGGTNDSVNN
-363 IHEFENKDLNNIKNN
+363 FEEITRSTEIPHWQDKV
-378 IKHSFDDTYYGEYSK
+378 
-393 NKNELHDLA
+393 
-402 RKGNV
+402 GNSNLI
-407 YYLQMPT
+407 YLQMPT
-414 ETFNELKRKAP
+414 QTFNELKRKAP
-425 DFPGIEFYNIPKED
+425 NFPGIEFFNVSKDRY
-439 YRIPSDLTDPVVLE
+439 DLTNYNDPLIKEKIKNEPDILNTSFVVINVDDYKDFLNKNKSLKVHNPLASIDDKPISLSNAIHSGGGWWHLQFKVIDSSSKTWGTINFTNPFMDNNNENIFERAFVMLE
-453 KIHKNPDIM
+453 K
-462 NTSLVVVHAEDYKK
+462 
-476 FIKDNPNLKI
+476 NPNNFL
-486 HNSLATVDE
+486 E
-495 KGISIE
+495 K
-501 RAVFNQ
+501 
-507 QNDVFDI
+507 
-514 LRATSKE
+514 
-521 AIHDPE
+521 
-527 TYKTVDRKISF
+527 
-538 RGDLY
+538 
-543 FYNDENFNER
+543 
-553 AHSLLDNDP
+553 
-562 DNKKIREAVT
+562 
-572 TVFKQIYDCSF
+572 
-583 QNGEPVDN
+583 
-591 YHFPRASDTFYEN
+591 ASDKQEAALNYSLNQVYYKDSEKSLINPNSSYMQNMYKAFK
-604 LSDFRKY
+604 KY
-611 EENLKNKEILK
+611 VNSRNNEILK
-622 KDNSVKNEVKA
+622 KDNSVKNEVKT
-633 SKIHGR
+633 SKSHGR

>member
-1 MLNSIIYTERNV
+1 
-13 KMAIFQS
+13 MAIFQS

-99 NFNADISRWNVSN
+99 NFNADISKWNVSN

-127 QDLHGWDMSG
+127 QDLHSWDMSG

-166 ELGKQNIP
+166 ELGKQNIR

-201 VKEMFER
+201 VQEMFER

-224 GVLKGT
+224 GVLKET

-235 KNGEDLDFSNVKSA
+235 KNGEALDFSNVKSA

-259 NMNFTFDEGWRDLKY
+259 NMNFTFDKGWRDLKY

-315 LKDSKTKFADESFN
+315 LKDSKPKFADESFN

-349 TKAFAERIRNNILK
+349 TKAFAERMNKAISSCLK
-363 IHEFENKDLNNIKNN
+363 DGGTNDSMNKFEEITRSTEIPHGQDKV
-378 IKHSFDDTYYGEYSK
+378 
-393 NKNELHDLA
+393 
-402 RKGNV
+402 GNSNLI
-407 YYLQMPT
+407 YLQMPT
-414 ETFNELKRKAP
+414 QTFNELKRKAP
-425 DFPGIEFYNIPKED
+425 NFPGIEFFNVSKDRYELTNYKDPLIKEKIKNEPEILNTSFVVINEDDYKDFLNKNKSLKVHNPLASIDDKPIALSNAIHRGGDWWHLQNKVIDSNNVHSSKTWGTIHFTNPFMNNNNENIFE
-439 YRIPSDLTDPVVLE
+439 RAFVMLE
-453 KIHKNPDIM
+453 K
-462 NTSLVVVHAEDYKK
+462 
-476 FIKDNPNLKI
+476 NPNNFL
-486 HNSLATVDE
+486 E
-495 KGISIE
+495 K
-501 RAVFNQ
+501 A
-507 QNDVFDI
+507 ND
-514 LRATSKE
+514 KQE
-521 AIHDPE
+521 AALNY
-527 TYKTVDRKISF
+527 T
-538 RGDLY
+538 L
-543 FYNDENFNER
+543 N
-553 AHSLLDNDP
+553 
-562 DNKKIREAVT
+562 
-572 TVFKQIYDCSF
+572 QIYYKEFNPNSTHM
-583 QNGEPVDN
+583 QNMYKAFKN
-591 YHFPRASDTFYEN
+591 YVNSRN
-604 LSDFRKY
+604 
-611 EENLKNKEILK
+611 NEILK
-622 KDNSVKNEVKA
+622 KDNSVKNEVKT
-633 SKIHGR
+633 SKSHGR

>member
-99 NFNADISRWNVSN
+99 NFNADISKWNVSN

-127 QDLHGWDMSG
+127 QDLHSWDMSG

-151 KNADKMTQRVIDAYV
+151 KNADKMTQRVIYAYV

-208 IEDFANMDTSA
+208 IEDFAKMDTSA

-235 KNGEDLDFSNVKSA
+235 KNGEALDFSNVKSA

-259 NMNFTFDEGWRDLKY
+259 NMNFTFDKGWRDLKY
-274 ANNFMSGTDAYN
+274 ANNFMSETDAYN

-315 LKDSKTKFADESFN
+315 LKDSKPKFADESFN

-349 TKAFAERIRNNILK
+349 TKAFAERMNKAISSCLK
-363 IHEFENKDLNNIKNN
+363 DGGTNDSMNKFEEITRSTEIPHGQDKV
-378 IKHSFDDTYYGEYSK
+378 
-393 NKNELHDLA
+393 
-402 RKGNV
+402 GNSNLI
-407 YYLQMPT
+407 YLQMPT
-414 ETFNELKRKAP
+414 QTFNELKRKAP
-425 DFPGIEFYNIPKED
+425 NFPGIEFFNVSKDRYELTNYKDPLIKEKIKNEPEILNTSFVVINEDDYKDFLNKNKSLKVHNPLASIDDKPIALSNAIHRGGDWWHLQNKVIDSNNVHSSKTWGTIHFTNPFMNNNNENIFE
-439 YRIPSDLTDPVVLE
+439 RAFVMLE
-453 KIHKNPDIM
+453 K
-462 NTSLVVVHAEDYKK
+462 
-476 FIKDNPNLKI
+476 NPNNFL
-486 HNSLATVDE
+486 E
-495 KGISIE
+495 K
-501 RAVFNQ
+501 A
-507 QNDVFDI
+507 ND
-514 LRATSKE
+514 KQE
-521 AIHDPE
+521 AALNY
-527 TYKTVDRKISF
+527 T
-538 RGDLY
+538 L
-543 FYNDENFNER
+543 N
-553 AHSLLDNDP
+553 
-562 DNKKIREAVT
+562 
-572 TVFKQIYDCSF
+572 QIYYKEFNPNSTHM
-583 QNGEPVDN
+583 QNMYKAFKN
-591 YHFPRASDTFYEN
+591 YVNSRN
-604 LSDFRKY
+604 
-611 EENLKNKEILK
+611 NEILK
-622 KDNSVKNEVKA
+622 KDNSVKNEVKT
-633 SKIHGR
+633 SKSHGR